1 VRVKPVVPAPKA
13 REGVQ
18 TPNSARRK
26 AFSPTRVNLAPT
38 GDVGAGRGRCACGI
52 GCPRCVARGMPVR
65 SPEPS
70 GALESEAERIAHR
83 LAASAA
89 VRPPAPD
96 REGSLADGNGG
107 HPLPRAAQTFFSS
120 GLGMG
125 LSTVRIHAGPAARSM
140 VKDLS
145 ADAFTAGEH
154 VFFAAERYDLST
166 RPGLHLLA
174 HELVHVRQQRE
185 GVPGAANAVQCR
197 DSDGRSSEE
206 PQLDLTAGATSYLP
220 YRVRPGDTLSSIA
233 RRFRVVGG
241 WRTLFQFP
249 FNARRIADP
258 SAIYAGEW
266 IAIPFE
272 AIGDVAEANRY
283 EAEVDLDWQAVQD
296 QERLTRLRDRGFYP
310 REKRVEIR
318 VDPEPRIVVSESRDI
333 SMTMDN
339 EPRYHV
345 RATHVVMERIRAG
358 DENMVTAL
366 WAAAGRA
373 AREGL
378 WGNLTSFKSWLL
390 SNPLAVTEEELG
402 RRQMKRA
409 LEIYAE
415 QHSDR
420 SPEELIA
427 SYVMRRRERY
437 THGLTLQIERKAMP
451 QRNLYFEFDR
461 TSFNPNL
468 TSDEDWQE
476 TVDQLALYIQDI
488 HTSNQG
494 REMPYIF
501 LDGYA
506 SFVGQPAH
514 NQRLSERRAETV
526 EKALVDEL
534 TRRPELDGLE
544 YVITATGKGDTG
556 FIVY

>member
-1 VRVKPVVPAPKA
+1 
-13 REGVQ
+13 
-18 TPNSARRK
+18 
-26 AFSPTRVNLAPT
+26 
-38 GDVGAGRGRCACGI
+38 
-52 GCPRCVARGMPVR
+52 M
-65 SPEPS
+65 
-70 GALESEAERIAHR
+70 AHR
-83 LAASAA
+83 LVASAA
-89 VRPPAPD
+89 AQPPALD
-96 REGSLADGNGG
+96 REGHVGDRDRG
-107 HPLPRAAQTFFSS
+107 HPLPGPVQAFFSS
-120 GLGMG
+120 GLGMHV
-125 LSTVRIHAGPAARSM
+125 STVRVHAGPAAQRM
-140 VKDLS
+140 AADLS

-154 VFFAAERYDLST
+154 VFFANERYDLST

-185 GVPGAANAVQCR
+185 GVAAPDEVQR
-197 DSDGRSSEE
+197 RESEGRSAEE

-233 RRFRVVGG
+233 LRFGVVGG
-241 WRTLFQFP
+241 WRTLFQYP
-249 FNARRIADP
+249 FNATRIVDP

-266 IAIPFE
+266 IAIPYE

-283 EAEVDLDWQAVQD
+283 EADVDLHWQAIQD
-296 QERLTRLRDRGFYP
+296 QERLSRSRDWGSYP
-310 REKRVEIR
+310 REKRVDIR
-318 VDPEPRIVVSESRDI
+318 VEPEPKTVVVESHDFSVTR
-333 SMTMDN
+333 N
-339 EPRYHV
+339 EPFYNV
-345 RATHVVMERIRAG
+345 RASHVVMERIRAG

-378 WGNLTSFKSWLL
+378 WRNLTSFKSWLL

-402 RRQMKRA
+402 RRQMDHA
-409 LEIYAE
+409 LEVYAE

-427 SYVMRRRERY
+427 SYVARRRERH
-437 THGLTLQIERKAMP
+437 TQRVGLEIMRRAEP
-451 QRNLYFEFDR
+451 QRSLYFEFDS

-468 TSDEDWQE
+468 TTDEDWQE

-494 REMPYIF
+494 RDMPYIF

-506 SFVGQPAH
+506 SFVGQAAH

-526 EKALVDEL
+526 EKSLVDEL
-534 TRRPELDGLE
+534 SRRPELNGLE